1 MTRPRIGITVT
12 NRDNSAA
19 SGQYES
25 ACAYSRAVAAAGGL
39 PLLLPQEIPLV
50 RDYVRACDGLVF
62 TGGADLCMEKFGGIT
77 HPSSRLIDPQR
88 QAFETALLDALQQHL
103 DKPVLGVCL
112 GMQHMAMHAGGSMH
126 QHLPEVLADAAI
138 HQHDNRHRVMME
150 TLNVPTRLLAS
161 GANDVNSPM
170 QTVVSSH
177 RQAVS
182 DAGKLRVIARSPDHI
197 IEAIDDP
204 QRAFYVGVQW
214 HPERGG
220 QGLFN
225 SELFAQLVFAA
236 AAAAFRA
243 AT

>member
-1 MTRPRIGITVT
+1 
-12 NRDNSAA
+12 
-19 SGQYES
+19 
-25 ACAYSRAVAAAGGL
+25 
-39 PLLLPQEIPLV
+39 
-50 RDYVRACDGLVF
+50 
-62 TGGADLCMEKFGGIT
+62 
-77 HPSSRLIDPQR
+77 
-88 QAFETALLDALQQHL
+88 
-103 DKPVLGVCL
+103 
-112 GMQHMAMHAGGSMH
+112 MQHMAMHAGGSMH

-150 TLNVPTRLLAS
+150 SLNVPTRLLGN
-161 GANDVNSPM
+161 GAIDANSPAE
-170 QTVVSSH
+170 TVVSSH

-182 DAGKLRVIARSPDHI
+182 DPGRLRVIARAPDHI

-204 QRAFYVGVQW
+204 TRAFYVGVQW

-225 SELFAQLVFAA
+225 SALFAQLVFAA